1 MALVCGKEKNKQ
13 IMANTRFYHP
23 QTQKIQR
30 FINVWDIIALI
41 LIVTVLFALAWG
53 AKQMAT
59 PYQIGEPLSIS
70 LDPAMLPHYAIRT
83 VLRMGIALVFSLL
96 FTFIIG
102 AWAAKSRRAGQ
113 LIIPMIDILQSVPV
127 LSFLSITVVAFIQLF
142 PGSLLGPECACIF
155 AIFTAQAWNMTLG
168 FYQSLRTVPD
178 DLKEV
183 AAMFHLSAWQKFWR
197 IEVPFS
203 MSSLLW
209 NMMMSMSASWFF
221 VVLAEAISVAN
232 QKIMLPGVGSY
243 IATAI
248 VQADINSV
256 FYAIFMMTIVIV
268 CYDQLIFRPLMQWSD
283 KFKFEQIASEKT
295 YESWVANL
303 LLRTRLLAKV
313 GTIINKFI
321 DAFINFKL
329 VNKQQEKSFLL
340 SRPLLEKSAVWLWP
354 LTITALVIS
363 STFFLLKFILAYVHL
378 AEIIHVFLLGIATA
392 LRVFFAILIS
402 SLIWVPIG
410 VWIGQRPRWVQ
421 SVQPFIQFLAAFPA
435 NLLYPL
441 IIMLILHY
449 QWNINIGVTPLMILG
464 TQWYILFNVIAGAS
478 SIPKDLYQAAAN
490 FHLTGWQWWQRLAL
504 PGIFPYFV
512 TGAMTAAGGAWN
524 ASIVAELVSWGD
536 TTLRAT
542 GLGEYIAAHT
552 QNGDFPR
559 IALGTAMM
567 CLFVIGFNRLLWQP
581 LYHLA
586 ETRFKLD

>member
-1 MALVCGKEKNKQ
+1 MAD
-13 IMANTRFYHP
+13 TRVYSP
-23 QTQKIQR
+23 QSQKIQR
-30 FINVWDIIALI
+30 IFNVWDFVALVLI
-41 LIVTVLFALAWG
+41 LSVFFILAWG

-59 PYQIGEPLSIS
+59 PYEIGEPLAIS
-70 LDPAMLPHYAIRT
+70 LDPSALPHYAVRT
-83 VLRMGIALVFSLL
+83 VIRMGIALLFSLL

-113 LIIPMIDILQSVPV
+113 LIIPAIDILQSIPV
-127 LSFLSITVVAFIQLF
+127 LSFLSITVVAFIHLF

-183 AAMFHLSAWQKFWR
+183 SAMFHLSAWQRFWR

-221 VVLAEAISVAN
+221 VVISEAISVAN
-232 QKIMLPGVGSY
+232 QKILLPGIGSY

-248 VQADINSV
+248 AQADMQSV
-256 FYAIFMMTIVIV
+256 FYAIFAMAIVIL
-268 CYDQLIFRPLMQWSD
+268 CYDQLIFRPLMQWSE
-283 KFKFEQIASEKT
+283 KFKFEQVASEKT
-295 YESWVANL
+295 YESWVASL
-303 LLRTRLLAKV
+303 LLRTRLLAMMGNV
-313 GTIINKFI
+313 INKFI

-329 VNKQQEKSFLL
+329 FNKSRKSKLTFIDL
-340 SRPLLEKSAVWLWP
+340 SYAKSTMSKITTWLWWLFVATL
-354 LTITALVIS
+354 LTTSVVL
-363 STFFLLKFILAYVHL
+363 LLKFILGYVQWT
-378 AEIIHVFLLGIATA
+378 EITHVFLLGLATT
-392 LRVFFAILIS
+392 LRVFFAIVIS

-421 SVQPFIQFLAAFPA
+421 TVQPLIQFLAAFPA

-441 IIMLILHY
+441 VVMLIVRY
-449 QWNINIGVTPLMILG
+449 QFNVDIGVTPLMILG

-478 SIPKDLYQAAAN
+478 SIPKDLYQAADN
-490 FHLTGWQWWQRLAL
+490 LHLQGWQWWRRLAL
-504 PGIFPYFV
+504 PGIFPFFV

-552 QNGDFPR
+552 QSGDFPR
-559 IALGTAMM
+559 IALGTGMM
-567 CLFVIGFNRLLWQP
+567 CLFVIFLNRLLWLP
-581 LYHLA
+581 LYKLA
-586 ETRFKLD
+586 ETRFKLV